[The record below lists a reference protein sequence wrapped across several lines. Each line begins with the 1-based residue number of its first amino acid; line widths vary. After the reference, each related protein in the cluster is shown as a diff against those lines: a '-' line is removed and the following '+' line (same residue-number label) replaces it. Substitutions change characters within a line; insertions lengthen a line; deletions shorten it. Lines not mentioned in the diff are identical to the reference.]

1 MCSLACYYWKQ
12 SVAIYVFIVT
22 YAIGFYRRNCYAD
35 KMSRM
40 DEVMDRQTWSLK
52 LLCYE
57 HTSAEMGVGKYGGML
72 ASKVHNCNYLNLI
85 WHDWGLFVFCFGL
98 FLILYFSW
106 LLFII
111 VMLSVLQSQ
120 FIEKGSKKTE
130 NFEQNVVLLLFLF
143 PLDFIFPRGKFGSP
157 HLIKHSSRKSSAT
170 HSYQCVQ
177 YVPVSRQWCGCQC
190 LGFFLTCTQ
199 MSIRAIAHGY
209 SVYGHR
215 KTHAAPGT
223 RTRVS
228 IAPGF
233 SVGRCTNWAIPT
245 PQQLVPWAVFVSD
258 GVPHNCWK
266 SKVAKQTSCIAGT
279 GEVPTTRGPI
289 YRSMPPPW

>member
-1 MCSLACYYWKQ
+1 MIGVNVWLVYLAPQNIPSAIVLTLGNRVVLYCTVKASHCYYSHSRDPQ
-12 SVAIYVFIVT
+12 VT
-22 YAIGFYRRNCYAD
+22 INLSFWLA
-35 KMSRM
+35 
-40 DEVMDRQTWSLK
+40 
-52 LLCYE
+52 
-57 HTSAEMGVGKYGGML
+57 HTVSGML

-143 PLDFIFPRGKFGSP
+143 TLDFIFPRGKFGSP

-190 LGFFLTCTQ
+190 WD
-199 MSIRAIAHGY
+199 
-209 SVYGHR
+209 V
-215 KTHAAPGT
+215 
-223 RTRVS
+223 
-228 IAPGF
+228 
-233 SVGRCTNWAIPT
+233 
-245 PQQLVPWAVFVSD
+245 
-258 GVPHNCWK
+258 
-266 SKVAKQTSCIAGT
+266 
-279 GEVPTTRGPI
+279 
-289 YRSMPPPW
+289 